1 MRTTIKLALLC
12 FMSSHCS
19 SAEKTLNDSGM
30 NTDADE
36 DGYTLGDGD
45 CNDND
50 PSIHPGAIEQCDDVD
65 RDCDGLARNNVIV
78 DYEASRVS
86 IWGGRLSVYDG
97 TLTSKINSSLLGLS
111 FPGREGT
118 SNWEPVS
125 YTSRWIG
132 YDRSGEDFANHA
144 GGQVLYVEEDS
155 NSDGR
160 VDENSSYTYDA
171 SGNLLLVESE
181 NDSSQETRTYTYDP
195 EGRLTYQ
202 ESLLTESGRPEPY
215 YRYSTSYTYDEAGL
229 LVLMDTSV
237 ELIDVYTTYY
247 AYEMTYDGQGNL
259 ETQKLVVSDET
270 GAVTLEELSTYAYDS
285 EGRQTLYEYDRDIDG
300 TIDFTE
306 TWTYD
311 AQGRLLN
318 HVQTDAGDERGR
330 DESMAYAYDK
340 SGNLLTYVY
349 RSGKIP
355 LWKEVHEY
363 DAGGNR
369 TSHEERSDGVR
380 IRKWVAEYDDEI
392 GQVVQSMDWDAN
404 GMFDSRYVYTLDVD
418 GNLVAYAGDTNGDGI
433 PEESLTATCV
443 GPVSAGGSK

>member
-160 VDENSSYTYDA
+160 VDENSLA
-171 SGNLLLVESE
+171 SVKTIAADIRG
-181 NDSSQETRTYTYDP
+181 SSR
-195 EGRLTYQ
+195 R
-202 ESLLTESGRPEPY
+202 
-215 YRYSTSYTYDEAGL
+215 
-229 LVLMDTSV
+229 
-237 ELIDVYTTYY
+237 
-247 AYEMTYDGQGNL
+247 
-259 ETQKLVVSDET
+259 
-270 GAVTLEELSTYAYDS
+270 
-285 EGRQTLYEYDRDIDG
+285 
-300 TIDFTE
+300 
-306 TWTYD
+306 
-311 AQGRLLN
+311 
-318 HVQTDAGDERGR
+318 
-330 DESMAYAYDK
+330 
-340 SGNLLTYVY
+340 
-349 RSGKIP
+349 
-355 LWKEVHEY
+355 
-363 DAGGNR
+363 
-369 TSHEERSDGVR
+369 
-380 IRKWVAEYDDEI
+380 
-392 GQVVQSMDWDAN
+392 
-404 GMFDSRYVYTLDVD
+404 
-418 GNLVAYAGDTNGDGI
+418 
-433 PEESLTATCV
+433 LTATSRRALAFTV
-443 GPVSAGGSK
+443 TIFIIEVIRFRYRTLAGLIAQIWLSNWGSL